1 MKKKHTR
8 VIVLLV
14 AAAALL
20 LLYLLFRCLPGWL
33 DGGDEPAETGSGETT
48 TYTVTDRVY
57 TDIRTLTYTADGE
70 TFRFSRDGES
80 GKWTYL
86 DDVAFPLLADPLDRI
101 ASYISSLTS
110 ERRID
115 GGDTGVYGFS
125 KPTLTVQATYADGTA
140 LTLTEGSYNTFAGQ
154 YYLLADGEVYLVSP
168 MLRQCFDVSLSD
180 MIALDTLP
188 AGLTERSIRSMLLRS
203 ADGREKRIDDE
214 NGVLLVM
221 DVSTY
226 VFPLTS
232 WIKPHATAEELA
244 ELGITAESMSLT
256 VTYEAEVSPSPEI
269 APEKQLLSFTYRFG
283 RTAAAETETGE
294 PGDEV
299 VCFTIGDSTI
309 VYVMQASL
317 LDDLWAFF
325 DYEAPAEPSFD
336 TE

>member
-1 MKKKHTR
+1 MKNKHTR
-8 VIVLLV
+8 VIILLA
-14 AAAALL
+14 AAAALIL
-20 LLYLLFRCLPGWL
+20 LFVLFRCLPDWL
-33 DGGDEPAETGSGETT
+33 AGGDEPAETGSKAET
-48 TYTVTDRVY
+48 TYTITDRIY
-57 TDIRTLTYTADGE
+57 TDIRTLTYTVDGK

-86 DDVAFPLLADPLDRI
+86 DDVSFPLLADPLDKI

-110 ERRID
+110 ERRLA

-125 KPTLTVQATYADGTA
+125 EPTLAVEATFADGTA
-140 LTLTEGSYNTFAGQ
+140 LTLTEGSYNAFAGQ
-154 YYLLADGEVYLVSP
+154 YYLLADGEVYLVSS
-168 MLRQCFDVSLSD
+168 MLRQCFSVPLSD

-188 AGLTERSIRSMLLRS
+188 AELTERSIRSMLLRS

-221 DVSTY
+221 DASTY
-226 VFPLTS
+226 VFPLTN
-232 WIKPHATAEELA
+232 WILPHATVEELA
-244 ELGITAESMSLT
+244 ALGITDESASLT

-269 APEKQLLSFTYRFG
+269 APETKLLSFSYRFG
-283 RTAAAETETGE
+283 HTAAAETETGE
-294 PGDEV
+294 PGDEA

-325 DYEAPAEPSFD
+325 DYEAPAEPDFD
-336 TE
+336 V